1 MHLYVQISSDKRI
14 RATVPYE
21 FIWATNGEALSLN
34 GLLAPSRYD
43 PLVGRRRAAAQQ
55 LNSRWQMGEGSR
67 AAQAAAAAGLGN
79 RRATAPL
86 TIFIFQISPTM
97 KRLLLLFLS
106 RVSPADMASL

>member
-21 FIWATNGEALSLN
+21 FIWATNGEALSLSLN

-43 PLVGRRRAAAQQ
+43 PLAAAQQ

-67 AAQAAAAAGLGN
+67 AA
-79 RRATAPL
+79 
-86 TIFIFQISPTM
+86 
-97 KRLLLLFLS
+97 
-106 RVSPADMASL
+106 

>member
-1 MHLYVQISSDKRI
+1 MER
-14 RATVPYE
+14 
-21 FIWATNGEALSLN
+21 LSLSFN

-43 PLVGRRRAAAQQ
+43 PLVGRAAAQQ

-67 AAQAAAAAGLGN
+67 PAQTAAGPGN
-79 RRATAPL
+79 RRAAAAPL

>member
-1 MHLYVQISSDKRI
+1 M
-14 RATVPYE
+14 PYE

-79 RRATAPL
+79 RRAAAAPL